1 MVYDFGG
8 TGDLPAGGVR
18 AEGVVRAMR
27 AADRGKAGRAPGRG
41 GKALLAAR
49 LLTGVSAAA
58 LVPFAANA
66 QETPKGLI
74 DTLASF
80 GFPAEAS
87 AEPALA
93 FTFAISIGIAFAG
106 VLAAVTGLRAARA
119 ARRKAL
125 AREASLAALE
135 TRLDAAEAILAAEPD
150 AVFIW
155 TPETLRAAPGTFQAR
170 PRIVGSTAT
179 LVDPS
184 SGDLDF
190 NYLLSRLEPE
200 NAGRLNTA
208 VQRLRTR
215 GARFSL
221 HVQSVDGR
229 TFEAEGR
236 PAGALAVLWLRDVT
250 GERAEVSRLKERLR
264 QAEKSRDRFE
274 EHLMQAPFPAWRR
287 DREGNL
293 VWVNAAYAR
302 AVDAETPEEAVTRG
316 IELLGEEVQ
325 GALRRALF
333 DNTRARER
341 SHAIMEGERRALDV
355 VEQRLSDGVAGIA
368 IDVSDLDQAEAA
380 LRRHIDSHAAT
391 LDRVTTAVAICGPDK
406 RLAFHNRAYDALWSL
421 DPQWLD
427 QGPADGEILDEL
439 RARRR
444 LPEQANFQAWKQAR
458 MEIYT
463 STEPLEE
470 YWHLP
475 DGRTVK
481 VLAQAHPFGGVIY
494 LYENVTERLNLES
507 SYNTLARVQRETID
521 HLYEGVAV
529 FGSDGR
535 LKLFNPAYANIWALD
550 ADKLEGEPH
559 VNDLIALCRPLMDDE
574 SEWEVLKNG
583 VTGMSGTR
591 AQQTGRLYR
600 PDSSVVDYAMVP
612 LPDGATL
619 MTYVDVTDSTR
630 MEQAL
635 RDRNDALETADRLKS
650 EFISHVSYQLRTP
663 LTNILGFGEIL
674 ETEMFGQLN
683 QRQHEYMQGI
693 LESSETLIDVVN
705 DILDLAVIEAGA
717 MTLDLSDVELS
728 EVIYSAEE
736 FAQRPAQKNK
746 VTLRVECPREIGIVR
761 ADEKRI
767 KQIMINLLS
776 NALAFTS
783 PGDAIVI
790 GAARR
795 EASVELYVEDTGIG
809 IKPEFQGNVFDRFEA
824 HGGSERHRGAG
835 LGLSLVRSFVELH
848 GGWVTLESAPG
859 VGTRV
864 TCHLPVR
871 AAPPSRGQSGDL
883 AGVTKLE
890 VG

>member
-1 MVYDFGG
+1 MRRGARFA
-8 TGDLPAGGVR
+8 PALF
-18 AEGVVRAMR
+18 
-27 AADRGKAGRAPGRG
+27 AA
-41 GKALLAAR
+41 
-49 LLTGVSAAA
+49 SF
-58 LVPFAANA
+58 PFAAAA
-66 QETPKGLI
+66 QPVPKGLME
-74 DTLASF
+74 TLAVLGLPS
-80 GFPAEAS
+80 EAA
-87 AEPALA
+87 AEPAVA
-93 FTFAISIGIAFAG
+93 TSFAIAAGLAFAG
-106 VLAAVTGLRAARA
+106 ILAAITGLRTARA
-119 ARRKAL
+119 ARRVAL
-125 AREASLAALE
+125 EREASLSALE
-135 TRLDAAEAILAAEPD
+135 ARLDAAESILAAEPD

-155 TPETLRAAPGTFQAR
+155 TPESLRAAPGTFQAR

-190 NYLLSRLEPE
+190 SYLLTRLEPE

-221 HVQSVDGR
+221 HVQSTDGR

-264 QAEKSRDRFE
+264 QAEFSRGRFE
-274 EHLMQAPFPAWRR
+274 EHLMQAPFAAWRR
-287 DREGNL
+287 DGKGNL

-302 AVDAETPEEAVTRG
+302 AVDAASPDDAVTRG
-316 IELLGEEVQ
+316 LELLGEETL
-325 GALRRALF
+325 ATLRRTLF
-333 DNTRARER
+333 DRARARER
-341 SHAIMEGERRALDV
+341 SHAIMAGERRALDI

-368 IDVSDLDQAEAA
+368 IDVSDLDEAEAE
-380 LRRHIDSHAAT
+380 LRRHIESHAAT

-406 RLAFHNRAYDALWSL
+406 RLTFHNRAYETLWGL

-427 QGPADGEILDEL
+427 GGPSDNEILDEL

-444 LPEQANFQAWKQAR
+444 LPEQANFQAWKQSR

-470 YWHLP
+470 FWHLP

-535 LKLFNPAYANIWALD
+535 LKLFNPAFLNIWALD
-550 ADKLEGEPH
+550 ADKLAGEPH
-559 VNDLIALCRPLMDDE
+559 VNELIELCRPLMAGE
-574 SEWEVLKNG
+574 REWETLRNG
-583 VTGMSGTR
+583 VTGMSGMRTP
-591 AQQTGRLYR
+591 QTGRLVR
-600 PDSSVVDYAMVP
+600 PDNTVVDYAMVP

-619 MTYVDVTDSTR
+619 MTYVDVTDSTQ

-674 ETEMFGQLN
+674 EAEMFGTLN

-705 DILDLAVIEAGA
+705 DILDLAIIEAGA

-728 EVIYSAEE
+728 EIIYATEE

-746 VTLRVECPREIGIVR
+746 VVLRVECPKEIGTVR

-776 NALAFTS
+776 NSLAFTS
-783 PGDAIVI
+783 PGDTITI
-790 GAARR
+790 GAARH
-795 EASVELYVEDTGIG
+795 ESSVELYVEDTGDG
-809 IKPEFQGNVFDRFEA
+809 IKPERQSNVFDRFEA
-824 HGGSERHRGAG
+824 QASSDRRRGAG

-848 GGWVTLESAPG
+848 GGWVTLESAPD

-871 AAPPSRGQSGDL
+871 AAPPARQNTPDPTQ
-883 AGVTKLE
+883 AE

>member
-1 MVYDFGG
+1 MLRRGQVICVRSHEGAG
-8 TGDLPAGGVR
+8 T
-18 AEGVVRAMR
+18 EGVVRVMKLG
-27 AADRGKAGRAPGRG
+27 DIGKAGRGLGRKAGTLLAVSAGSAALPLAAQAQDAPGG
-41 GKALLAAR
+41 GMPQGLMETLSALGLPSEAA
-49 LLTGVSAAA
+49 
-58 LVPFAANA
+58 
-66 QETPKGLI
+66 
-74 DTLASF
+74 
-80 GFPAEAS
+80 

-93 FTFAISIGIAFAG
+93 TTFAVAVGLAFAG
-106 VLAAVTGLRAARA
+106 VLAAITGLRASRA
-119 ARRKAL
+119 ARRVAL
-125 AREASLAALE
+125 EREASLSSLE
-135 TRLDAAEAILAAEPD
+135 ARLDAAEAILAAEPD

-155 TPETLRAAPGTFQAR
+155 TPESLRAAPGTFKAR

-190 NYLLSRLEPE
+190 AYLLTRLEPE

-221 HVQSVDGR
+221 HVQSTDGR

-264 QAEKSRDRFE
+264 QAEYARGRFE

-287 DREGNL
+287 DDESRL

-302 AVDAETPEEAVTRG
+302 AVDASSPEDAVTRSL
-316 IELLGEEVQ
+316 ELLGEETLS
-325 GALRRALF
+325 ALRRVLF
-333 DNTRARER
+333 DRSRARER
-341 SHAIMEGERRALDV
+341 SHAIMAGERRALDIL
-355 VEQRLSDGVAGIA
+355 EQRLSDGVAGIA
-368 IDVSDLDQAEAA
+368 IDVSDLDEAEAE
-380 LRRHIDSHAAT
+380 LRRHIESHAAT

-406 RLAFHNRAYDALWSL
+406 RLTFRNRSYETLWGL

-427 QGPADGEILDEL
+427 GGPSDNEVLDEL

-463 STEPLEE
+463 STDPVEE

-475 DGRTVK
+475 DGRTIK
-481 VLAQAHPFGGVIY
+481 LLAQAHPFGGVIY

-529 FGSDGR
+529 FGSDGC
-535 LKLFNPAYANIWALD
+535 LKLSNPAYATIWSLD
-550 ADKLEGEPH
+550 EEKLEGEPH
-559 VNDLIALCRPLMDDE
+559 VNDLIAMCRPLMDDE
-574 SEWEVLKNG
+574 AEEVLKSG
-583 VTGMSGTR
+583 ITGMSGIR
-591 AQQTGRLYR
+591 AQQTGRLDR
-600 PDSSVVDYAMVP
+600 PDGTVIDYAMVP

-674 ETEMFGQLN
+674 ETEMFGTLN
-683 QRQHEYMQGI
+683 PRQHEYMQGI

-728 EVIYSAEE
+728 EVIYATEE

-746 VTLRVECPREIGIVR
+746 VTLKVECPKDIGTVR

-776 NALAFTS
+776 NSLAFTS

-790 GAARR
+790 GAARHVN
-795 EASVELYVEDTGIG
+795 SVELYVEDTGIG
-809 IKPEFQGNVFDRFEA
+809 IKPEFQSNVFDRFEA
-824 HGGSERHRGAG
+824 HGGSDKHRGAG

-848 GGWVTLESAPG
+848 GGWVTLESAPD

-871 AAPPSRGQSGDL
+871 AAPPSRTTAATLSST
-883 AGVTKLE
+883 TKME

>member
-1 MVYDFGG
+1 M
-8 TGDLPAGGVR
+8 TQA
-18 AEGVVRAMR
+18 AEGRKWT
-27 AADRGKAGRAPGRG
+27 GKGRA
-41 GKALLAAR
+41 
-49 LLTGVSAAA
+49 VAAA
-58 LVPFAANA
+58 PAFLFGLLPQGAAA
-66 QETPKGLI
+66 QQSPAPLTSGLI
-74 DTLASF
+74 DTLTALGLPS
-80 GFPAEAS
+80 EA
-87 AEPALA
+87 AADPALA
-93 FTFAISIGIAFAG
+93 TSWAIAAGLAFAG
-106 VLAAVTGLRAARA
+106 VLAAITGLRASRA
-119 ARRKAL
+119 ARRVAL
-125 AREASLAALE
+125 EREASLSAIEA
-135 TRLDAAEAILAAEPD
+135 RLDAAESILAAEPD

-190 NYLLSRLEPE
+190 SYLLTRLEPE

-221 HVQSVDGR
+221 HVQSIDGR

-264 QAEKSRDRFE
+264 QAEFARDRFD
-274 EHLMQAPFPAWRR
+274 EHIGSAPFPAWRR
-287 DREGNL
+287 GEDGAL

-302 AVDAETPEEAVTRG
+302 AVDAASPADAVTRG
-316 IELLGEEVQ
+316 LELLGEETLS
-325 GALRRALF
+325 ALRRGLF
-333 DNTRARER
+333 DRSRARER
-341 SHAIMEGERRALDV
+341 SHAIMAGERRALDI
-355 VEQRLSDGVAGIA
+355 VEQRLSDGIAGVA
-368 IDVSDLDQAEAA
+368 IDVSDLDEAEAE
-380 LRRHIDSHAAT
+380 LRRHIESHAAT

-406 RLAFHNRAYDALWSL
+406 RLTFRNSAYETLWGL

-427 QGPADGEILDEL
+427 GGPADGEILDEL

-444 LPEQANFQAWKQAR
+444 LPEQANFQAWKQTR

-463 STEPLEE
+463 STEPVEE

-475 DGRTVK
+475 DGRTIK
-481 VLAQAHPFGGVIY
+481 LLAQAHPFGGVIY

-535 LKLFNPAYANIWALD
+535 LKLYNPAYATIWNLGDDQLD
-550 ADKLEGEPH
+550 GEPH
-559 VNDLIALCRPLMDDE
+559 VNELVEMCRPLLADE
-574 SEWEVLKNG
+574 LEWDILKNG
-583 VTGMSGTR
+583 VTGMSGIRT
-591 AQQTGRLYR
+591 QQTGRLDR
-600 PDSSVVDYAMVP
+600 PDGTVVDYAMVP

-674 ETEMFGQLN
+674 ETEMFGPLSP
-683 QRQHEYMQGI
+683 RQHEYMQGI

-728 EVIYSAEE
+728 EVIYATEE

-746 VTLRVECPREIGIVR
+746 VGLKVDCPKDIGTVR

-776 NALAFTS
+776 NSLAFTS
-783 PGDAIVI
+783 PGDTIVI
-790 GAARR
+790 GAARH
-795 EASVELYVEDTGIG
+795 ESSVELYVEDTGIG
-809 IKPEFQGNVFDRFEA
+809 IKPEFQSNVFDRFEA
-824 HGGSERHRGAG
+824 HSSSDRRRGAG

-848 GGWVTLESAPG
+848 GGWVTLESAPD

-871 AAPPSRGQSGDL
+871 AAPPAAQSPS
-883 AGVTKLE
+883 AAVPTKLE